1 MSNTLAQQNI
11 KTLDGLIKVRSKAIS
26 AVAASHMKP
35 ERLTKLVL
43 GSVSRTPA
51 LAKCSPESVFRS
63 LMQAAELG
71 LEPGSATGEAYLVPF
86 GTECTLIPGY
96 RGLIS
101 LAFRSGQVKSVT
113 AKCVMAGDL
122 FEYEEG
128 LNPILR
134 HVPSLEVE
142 QDKEGMTHAYCV
154 IQLTSGGVIYDVM
167 TKKAIDKIRARS
179 KASSSGPWVT
189 DYLEMAKKTVV
200 RRTLKYAPMSV
211 EMARALAV
219 DDHAN
224 GVVDNDAYNIE
235 WGGDDLDPETGE
247 ITPAASKSDKLA
259 EKLPPAQEEVPPPV
273 EGVQP
278 NLLGDGPNGPRD

>member
-11 KTLDGLIKVRSKAIS
+11 TTLADLIKRRSKSIS

-43 GSVSRTPA
+43 GSVTRTPA
-51 LAKCSPESVFRS
+51 LAKCNPESVFRS

-86 GTECTLIPGY
+86 GQECTLIPGY

-154 IQLTSGGVIYDVM
+154 IQLTGGGVIYDVM
-167 TKKAIDKIRARS
+167 TAKAINKIRSRS
-179 KASSSGPWVT
+179 KASGSGPWVT

-211 EMARALAV
+211 EMARAIAIDNHADGV
-219 DDHAN
+219 TDDN
-224 GVVDNDAYNIE
+224 SYSIE

-259 EKLPPAQEEVPPPV
+259 NKLEEAAGEGEKAPEEV
-273 EGVQP
+273 QP
-278 NLLGDGPNGPRD
+278 TLTGDGPNGPRD